1 MRVLM
6 IAPAPFEYDRGKS
19 IRIRQTVTHLADLG
33 YEIDVLTYPV
43 GDDPEREGVSLTRAP
58 ELFAQV
64 APSVPGV
71 TLRQLGSNAA
81 LLVHAIRKL
90 RRHRY
95 DVIHAHD
102 VDGALIGQVARL
114 LTRRDV
120 PLVYDMHGTFEE
132 LNEQYDVVDTPGV
145 ADRLQSYLHDA
156 VDHLVVNWPHIEDL
170 LKTDTPRTL
179 ILDEP
184 DPAVC
189 DRLERLRSGEVTP
202 TSNPWGDTQYVLY
215 TGNYAEYQGVD
226 LLLAAFDRLD
236 TDGERK
242 LVLTGDDTEAPQ
254 TTNRD
259 VVYTGFVDEERLA
272 DLLFGADVLVSPR
285 QTDGF
290 PPMKVLYYLRTDAP
304 MVVTDRTCHTSV
316 LDGLDGVTFADETP
330 AAFAEAIRE
339 ALADRTRYS
348 RSVSRSTGTDAY
360 RRIYEQ
366 LVTATT
372 NSTQPPT
379 THRS

>member
-1 MRVLM
+1 M

-33 YEIDVLTYPV
+33 YAVDVLTYPV
-43 GDDPEREGVSLTRAP
+43 GDDPGREGVSLTRAP
-58 ELFAQV
+58 DLFAQT

-81 LLVHAIRKL
+81 LLAHAIRKL

-114 LTRRDV
+114 IARRDI

-145 ADRLQSYLHDA
+145 AERAQSYLHDTA
-156 VDHLVVNWPHIEDL
+156 DHLVVNWPHIEDL
-170 LKTDTPRTL
+170 LETDTPRTL

-202 TSNPWGDTQYVLY
+202 TSNPWGDTPYVLY
-215 TGNYAEYQGVD
+215 TGNYADYQGVD

-236 TDGERK
+236 TNGELK
-242 LVLTGDDTEAPQ
+242 LVLTGDDTEAPE
-254 TTNRD
+254 TTNPD
-259 VVYTGFVDEERLA
+259 VIYTGFVDEERLA

-290 PPMKVLYYLRTDAP
+290 PPMKILYYLRTDVS

-316 LDGLDGVTFADETP
+316 LDSVDGVTFADETP
-330 AAFAEAIRE
+330 EAFAN
-339 ALADRTRYS
+339 ALRGALRDRTRYS
-348 RSVSRSTGTDAY
+348 RPVGESDEGNSYRQVYRQLRKSTA
-360 RRIYEQ
+360 
-366 LVTATT
+366 
-372 NSTQPPT
+372 NSTQPMT
-379 THRS
+379 AHR